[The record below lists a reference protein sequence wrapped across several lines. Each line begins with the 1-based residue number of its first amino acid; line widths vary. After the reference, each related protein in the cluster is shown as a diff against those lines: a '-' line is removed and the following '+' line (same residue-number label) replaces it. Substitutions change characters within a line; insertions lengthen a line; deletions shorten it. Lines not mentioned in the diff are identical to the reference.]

1 MSKSW
6 DVYGLFTSWRED
18 TIVVH
23 PHLVHWV
30 PEQKRIDLAWLVANR
45 LRLTDNLLMDQTW
58 AVIAHR
64 ILRIGL
70 GKVSLNAYF
79 PDLLDLR
86 VFYVDWRMSLF
97 PFVFEV
103 LELLSVD
110 LAAIVGLIVLL
121 DLGYSLELLNDLLVM
136 ASTLSSSSF
145 MEVLLKGLENLW
157 GSK

>member
-1 MSKSW
+1 M
-6 DVYGLFTSWRED
+6 
-18 TIVVH
+18 
-23 PHLVHWV
+23 
-30 PEQKRIDLAWLVANR
+30 
-45 LRLTDNLLMDQTW
+45 
-58 AVIAHR
+58 
-64 ILRIGL
+64 
-70 GKVSLNAYF
+70 NAYF

-145 MEVLLKGLENLW
+145 MEVLLKGLENL
-157 GSK
+157 